1 MGLRPKP
8 IATNKTADAEGKS
21 KKSMVSSG
29 AGRFGSI
36 GMALKYMGTS
46 GLPGVDAQAL
56 FSQPRVREQAD
67 LVSNREDY
75 AQMSQFNNDYSMQ
88 VFAPGEIKQETEQS
102 FISPLKKGKLGLNST
117 DRRFEETRSVLVK
130 QAEAEAEV

>member
-8 IATNKTADAEGKS
+8 IVTNKTADAEGKS

-36 GMALKYMGTS
+36 GMALKYMGAS
-46 GLPGVDAQAL
+46 GMPGIDAQAL
-56 FSQPRVREQAD
+56 FSQPRIRETD

-75 AQMSQFNNDYSMQ
+75 AQMSQFNNDYS
-88 VFAPGEIKQETEQS
+88 
-102 FISPLKKGKLGLNST
+102 L
-117 DRRFEETRSVLVK
+117 
-130 QAEAEAEV
+130 